1 MIPQGQENKFIKI
14 LSKRIEFMCFRKK
27 NKEAKIFKLSDEA
40 IKFIKIYLLKE
51 CNVIT
56 KIDRDLLYE
65 FVSIAFDWESLM
77 VDENGNDKT
86 YDYPNKERNEM
97 ADRFVSE
104 LSGKLSDD
112 LWIPDIDDLNKRI
125 NLI

>member
-1 MIPQGQENKFIKI
+1 
-14 LSKRIEFMCFRKK
+14 MCFRKK
-27 NKEAKIFKLSDEA
+27 SKEPKVFKFSNQAVD
-40 IKFIKIYLLKE
+40 FIRLYLLKE
-51 CNVIT
+51 CNIDK
-56 KIDRDLLYE
+56 KIDMDTLDD

-77 VDENGNDKT
+77 VDENGYDKT

-104 LSGKLSDD
+104 VSGKLSTD
-112 LWIPDIDDLNKRI
+112 LWIPDLDDLNKRL

>member
-1 MIPQGQENKFIKI
+1 
-14 LSKRIEFMCFRKK
+14 MCFRKK
-27 NKEAKIFKLSDEA
+27 SKEVEIFKLSDEA
-40 IKFIKIYLLKE
+40 IEFIKIYLLKE

-56 KIDRDLLYE
+56 KIDVDLLDE

-104 LSGKLSDD
+104 LSGKLSSD
-112 LWIPDIDDLNKRI
+112 LWIPDLNDLNKR
-125 NLI
+125 LGLT